1 MSLED
6 SINKNTEALNRLV
19 SVLAAMP
26 VSAASVGAPAPL
38 TEAPKEEAAKPDEAQ
53 PEAQLSY
60 DNDVRKPFLA
70 LLNSNR
76 AAAMKVLADL
86 GVPNLK
92 GYEGKTE
99 SYAEVAQK
107 IKEAANG

>member
-6 SINKNTEALNRLV
+6 SINKNTEAMNRLI
-19 SVLAAMP
+19 SALAAMP
-26 VSAASVGAPAPL
+26 VSANTVGAPALL
-38 TEAPKEEAAKPDEAQ
+38 TEAPKGDAQPDEVH
-53 PEAQLSY
+53 LSY
-60 DNDVRKPFLA
+60 NDSVRKPFLA
-70 LLNSNR
+70 LMSSNR
-76 AAAMKVLADL
+76 AAAMKLLADL

-92 GYEGKTE
+92 GYEKNPE